1 MPEQDEL
8 FCCIIISSGLK
19 EKKKKFS
26 VTKQRNVGTKK
37 MCVLFFSS
45 RALDPFF
52 PLGNPRLLIN
62 LPENELSDSK
72 ITPFSFLFNHWPNLG
87 SPTRHYANN

>member
-19 EKKKKFS
+19 EKKKKVFCDYA
-26 VTKQRNVGTKK
+26 KECRNKK
-37 MCVLFFSS
+37 KVCPFLLLKS
-45 RALDPFF
+45 LDPLF

-62 LPENELSDSK
+62 LPENGLSDSK